1 MGVMDTEI
9 LHQHSFQRW
18 SCFNLR
24 TGKLLPYIT
33 WKREGCVR
41 TGEAGMNSFYL
52 FLLWRY
58 KPTSK
63 IGTVGLGHLVYP
75 LVSLSLVLG
84 VVTNSPGKVMT
95 DDFSGKFLK
104 GIPAPI
110 LPPWI
115 ASLEEVSSM

>member
-1 MGVMDTEI
+1 
-9 LHQHSFQRW
+9 
-18 SCFNLR
+18 
-24 TGKLLPYIT
+24 
-33 WKREGCVR
+33 
-41 TGEAGMNSFYL
+41 MNSFYL

-63 IGTVGLGHLVYP
+63 IGPAGVGHLVYP

-115 ASLEEVSSM
+115 ASLVEVSSRRAHPGKAHKERNRGIWPTTLAVTYVKLSLWAP